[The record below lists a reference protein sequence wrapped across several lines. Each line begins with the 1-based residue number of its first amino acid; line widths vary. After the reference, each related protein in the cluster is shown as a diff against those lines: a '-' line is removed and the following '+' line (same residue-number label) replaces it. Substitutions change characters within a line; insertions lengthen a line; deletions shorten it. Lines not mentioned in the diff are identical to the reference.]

1 MRQNV
6 LSKNKQHFSYQGI
19 IHGHLLLLNLCSLP
33 QVVFANLTKLFSC
46 ACGFFKCL
54 TTFLSDLY
62 IFLPSFVKS
71 SWYTR

>member
-19 IHGHLLLLNLCSLP
+19 IHGHLLLLILCSPLA

-46 ACGFFKCL
+46 AWGFFKCL
-54 TTFLSDLY
+54 PTFLSDLY
-62 IFLPSFVKS
+62 IFFPAL
-71 SWYTR
+71 